1 MEYTRKKIAEEAQV
15 SPQKVFRYIKAHNVE
30 PTKRVGRTDYFSE
43 DDAHEMLTFF
53 AEEKKEREVNQTT
66 SDDTIS
72 KDEYITTLKD
82 QVQDLQ
88 KRLDSKEDE
97 VSELHRLLSQEQ
109 QLARTEQSKRLE
121 LETTNTKLIEST
133 TADLGEKDKEIQELR
148 QKLSDEQNKGF
159 WAKLFGR

>member
-43 DDAHEMLTFF
+43 DDAHEMLAFF
-53 AEEKKEREVNQTT
+53 AEEKKEREVNQTS
-66 SDDTIS
+66 SDDSIS
-72 KDEYITTLKD
+72 KDEYITTLKA

-121 LETTNTKLIEST
+121 LEATNTKLIEANT
-133 TADLGEKDKEIQELR
+133 DVLNEKDTKIQELEK
-148 QKLSDEQNKGF
+148 KLLEEKNKGF
-159 WAKLFGR
+159 WSRLFGR

>member
-43 DDAHEMLTFF
+43 LDAHEMLTFF
-53 AEEKKEREVNQTT
+53 AEERKEKEVNQIS

-72 KDEYITTLKD
+72 KDEYITALKD

-109 QLARTEQSKRLE
+109 QLARTEQAKRLE
-121 LETTNTKLIEST
+121 LETTNTKLIEANT
-133 TADLGEKDKEIQELR
+133 DVLNQKDIKIQELEK
-148 QKLSDEQNKGF
+148 KLLKEQNKGF
-159 WAKLFGR
+159 WTKLFGR

>member
-30 PTKRVGRTDYFSE
+30 PTKRVGRTDYFPE

-53 AEEKKEREVNQTT
+53 AEEKKEREVNQTS
-66 SDDTIS
+66 SDDSIS
-72 KDEYITTLKD
+72 KDEYITTLKA

-121 LETTNTKLIEST
+121 LEATNTKLIEANT
-133 TADLGEKDKEIQELR
+133 DVLNEKDTKIQELEK
-148 QKLSDEQNKGF
+148 KLLEEKNKGF
-159 WAKLFGR
+159 WSRLFGR

>member
-15 SPQKVFRYIKAHNVE
+15 SPQKVFRYIKAHKIE

-43 DDAHEMLTFF
+43 DDAHEMLKFF
-53 AEEKKEREVNQTT
+53 EEERKEREVNQTT

-72 KDEYITTLKD
+72 KDEYISALKD
-82 QVQDLQ
+82 QVRDLQ

-121 LETTNTKLIEST
+121 LESVNTRLIETNTDVLN
-133 TADLGEKDKEIQELR
+133 EKDARIQELEN
-148 QKLSDEQNKGF
+148 KLSKEQNKGF
-159 WAKLFGR
+159 WARIFK

>member
-1 MEYTRKKIAEEAQV
+1 MEYTRKKIAEKAQV

-43 DDAHEMLTFF
+43 DDTHEMLVFF
-53 AEEKKEREVNQTT
+53 EEEKKEREVNQTT

-72 KDEYITTLKD
+72 KDEYIVTLKG

-121 LETTNTKLIEST
+121 LEATNTKLIEANTDVLS
-133 TADLGEKDKEIQELR
+133 EKDTKIQELEK
-148 QKLSDEQNKGF
+148 KLLEEKNKGF
-159 WAKLFGR
+159 WSRLFGR

>member
-15 SPQKVFRYIKAHNVE
+15 SPQKLFRYIKAHNVE
-30 PTKRVGRTDYFSE
+30 PKKRVCLTYYFSK

-53 AEEKKEREVNQTT
+53 AQEKKERDTNQTS
-66 SDDTIS
+66 SDDSIS
-72 KDEYITTLKD
+72 KDEYITTLKA
-82 QVQDLQ
+82 QVQDLL

-121 LETTNTKLIEST
+121 LEAT
-133 TADLGEKDKEIQELR
+133 
-148 QKLSDEQNKGF
+148 
-159 WAKLFGR
+159 

>member
-43 DDAHEMLTFF
+43 SDVHEMLVFF
-53 AEEKKEREVNQTT
+53 EEERKEREVNQTT
-66 SDDTIS
+66 SDDMIS
-72 KDEYITTLKD
+72 KDEYITVLKD
-82 QVQDLQ
+82 QVRDLQ

-109 QLARTEQSKRLE
+109 QLARTEQAKRLE
-121 LETTNTKLIEST
+121 LESVNTRLIETNTDVLN
-133 TADLGEKDKEIQELR
+133 EKDARIQELEN
-148 QKLSDEQNKGF
+148 KLSKEQNKGF
-159 WAKLFGR
+159 WARIFK

>member
-43 DDAHEMLTFF
+43 SDAHEMLVFF
-53 AEEKKEREVNQTT
+53 EEERKEREVNQTT
-66 SDDTIS
+66 ADDTIS
-72 KDEYITTLKD
+72 KDEYITALKD

-121 LETTNTKLIEST
+121 LEATNTKLIEANTDVLS
-133 TADLGEKDKEIQELR
+133 EKDTKIQELEK
-148 QKLSDEQNKGF
+148 KLLEEKNKGF
-159 WAKLFGR
+159 WSRLFGR

>member
-43 DDAHEMLTFF
+43 SDAHEMLVFF
-53 AEEKKEREVNQTT
+53 EEERKEREVNQTT
-66 SDDTIS
+66 ADDTIS
-72 KDEYITTLKD
+72 KDEYITALKD

-121 LETTNTKLIEST
+121 LEATNTKLIETNTDVLS
-133 TADLGEKDKEIQELR
+133 EKDTKIQELEK
-148 QKLSDEQNKGF
+148 KLLEEKNKGF
-159 WAKLFGR
+159 WSRLFGR

>member
-43 DDAHEMLTFF
+43 LDAHEMLAFF
-53 AEEKKEREVNQTT
+53 EEERKEREVNQTT
-66 SDDTIS
+66 SDDMIS
-72 KDEYITTLKD
+72 KDEYITVLKD
-82 QVQDLQ
+82 QVRDLQ

-109 QLARTEQSKRLE
+109 QLARTEQAKRLE
-121 LETTNTKLIEST
+121 LESVNTRLIETNTDVLN
-133 TADLGEKDKEIQELR
+133 EKDARIQELEN
-148 QKLSDEQNKGF
+148 KLSKEQNKGF
-159 WAKLFGR
+159 WARIFK

>member
-53 AEEKKEREVNQTT
+53 AEEKKEREVNQTS
-66 SDDTIS
+66 SDDSIS
-72 KDEYITTLKD
+72 KDEYITTLKA

-121 LETTNTKLIEST
+121 LEATNTKLIEANT
-133 TADLGEKDKEIQELR
+133 DVLNEKDTKKQELEK
-148 QKLSDEQNKGF
+148 KLLEEKNKGF
-159 WAKLFGR
+159 WSRLFGR

>member
-1 MEYTRKKIAEEAQV
+1 MEYTRKKIAEKAQV
-15 SPQKVFRYIKAHNVE
+15 SPQKVFRYIKAHDIE

-43 DDAHEMLTFF
+43 DDAHEMLAFF
-53 AEEKKEREVNQTT
+53 EEEKKEREVNQIS

-72 KDEYITTLKD
+72 KDEYITALKD

-109 QLARTEQSKRLE
+109 QLAL
-121 LETTNTKLIEST
+121 
-133 TADLGEKDKEIQELR
+133 
-148 QKLSDEQNKGF
+148 LS
-159 WAKLFGR
+159 

>member
-43 DDAHEMLTFF
+43 SDVHEMLVFF
-53 AEEKKEREVNQTT
+53 EEELKEREVNQTT
-66 SDDTIS
+66 ADDTIS
-72 KDEYITTLKD
+72 KDEYITALKD

-121 LETTNTKLIEST
+121 LEATNTKLIEANTDVLS
-133 TADLGEKDKEIQELR
+133 EKETKIQELEK
-148 QKLSDEQNKGF
+148 KLLEEKNKGF
-159 WAKLFGR
+159 WSRLFGR

>member
-1 MEYTRKKIAEEAQV
+1 MEYTRKKIAEKAQV
-15 SPQKVFRYIKAHNVE
+15 SPQKVFRYIKAHDIE

-43 DDAHEMLTFF
+43 DDAHEMLAFF
-53 AEEKKEREVNQTT
+53 EEEKKEREVNQIS

-72 KDEYITTLKD
+72 KDEYITALKD

-109 QLARTEQSKRLE
+109 QLARTEQSKRL
-121 LETTNTKLIEST
+121 S
-133 TADLGEKDKEIQELR
+133 LR
-148 QKLSDEQNKGF
+148 QQTPSL
-159 WAKLFGR
+159 

>member
-43 DDAHEMLTFF
+43 DDVKEMLTFF
-53 AEEKKEREVNQTT
+53 AEERKEREVNQIT

-72 KDEYITTLKD
+72 KDEYIVTLKE

-121 LETTNTKLIEST
+121 LEATNTKLIEANTGVLS
-133 TADLGEKDKEIQELR
+133 EKDTKIQELEK
-148 QKLSDEQNKGF
+148 KLLKEKNKGF
-159 WAKLFGR
+159 WSRLFGR

>member
-1 MEYTRKKIAEEAQV
+1 MEYTRKKIAEKAQV

-43 DDAHEMLTFF
+43 DDTHEMLVFF
-53 AEEKKEREVNQTT
+53 EEEKKEREVNQTT

-72 KDEYITTLKD
+72 KDEYIVTLKG
-82 QVQDLQ
+82 QVQYLQ

-121 LETTNTKLIEST
+121 LEATNTKLIEANTDVLS
-133 TADLGEKDKEIQELR
+133 EKDTKIQELEK
-148 QKLSDEQNKGF
+148 KLLEEKNKGF
-159 WAKLFGR
+159 WSRLFGR

>member
-43 DDAHEMLTFF
+43 DDAHEMMTCF
-53 AEEKKEREVNQTT
+53 AEEKKEREVNQTS
-66 SDDTIS
+66 SDDSIS
-72 KDEYITTLKD
+72 KDEYITTLKA

-121 LETTNTKLIEST
+121 LEATNTKLIEANT
-133 TADLGEKDKEIQELR
+133 DVLNEKDTKIQELEK
-148 QKLSDEQNKGF
+148 KLLEEKNKGF
-159 WAKLFGR
+159 WSRLFGR

>member
-15 SPQKVFRYIKAHNVE
+15 SPQKVFRYIKSHNVE

-43 DDAHEMLTFF
+43 DDTHEMLAFF
-53 AEEKKEREVNQTT
+53 EEEKKEREVNQTT

-72 KDEYITTLKD
+72 KDEYIVTLKD

-121 LETTNTKLIEST
+121 LEATNTKLIEANTDVLS
-133 TADLGEKDKEIQELR
+133 EKDTKIQELEK
-148 QKLSDEQNKGF
+148 KLLEEKNKGF
-159 WAKLFGR
+159 WSRLFGR

>member
-1 MEYTRKKIAEEAQV
+1 MEYTRKKIAEKAQD

-43 DDAHEMLTFF
+43 DDTHEMLVFF
-53 AEEKKEREVNQTT
+53 EEEKKEREVNQTT

-72 KDEYITTLKD
+72 KDEYIVTLKG

-121 LETTNTKLIEST
+121 LEATNTKLIEANTDVLS
-133 TADLGEKDKEIQELR
+133 EKDTKIQELEK
-148 QKLSDEQNKGF
+148 KLLEEKNKGF
-159 WAKLFGR
+159 WSRLFGR

>member
-15 SPQKVFRYIKAHNVE
+15 SPQKVFRYIKAHEIE

-43 DDAHEMLTFF
+43 SDAHEMLTFF

-121 LETTNTKLIEST
+121 LESVNTRLIETNTDVLN
-133 TADLGEKDKEIQELR
+133 EKDARIQELEN
-148 QKLSDEQNKGF
+148 KLSKEQNKGF

>member
-1 MEYTRKKIAEEAQV
+1 MEYTRKKIAEKAQV
-15 SPQKVFRYIKAHNVE
+15 SPQKVFRYIKAHDIE

-43 DDAHEMLTFF
+43 DDAHEMLAFF
-53 AEEKKEREVNQTT
+53 EEEKKEREVNQIS

-72 KDEYITTLKD
+72 KDEYITALKD

-109 QLARTEQSKRLE
+109 QLARTEQAKRLE
-121 LETTNTKLIEST
+121 LETTNTKLIEANT
-133 TADLGEKDKEIQELR
+133 DVLNQKDIKIQELEK
-148 QKLSDEQNKGF
+148 KLLKEQNKGF
-159 WAKLFGR
+159 WTKLFGR

>member
-43 DDAHEMLTFF
+43 DDAYEMLTFF
-53 AEEKKEREVNQTT
+53 AEEKKEREVNQTS
-66 SDDTIS
+66 SDDSIS
-72 KDEYITTLKD
+72 KDEYITTLKA

-121 LETTNTKLIEST
+121 LEATNTKLIEANT
-133 TADLGEKDKEIQELR
+133 DVLNEKDTKIQELEK
-148 QKLSDEQNKGF
+148 KLLEEKNKGF
-159 WAKLFGR
+159 WSRLFGR

>member
-43 DDAHEMLTFF
+43 SDTHEMLVFF
-53 AEEKKEREVNQTT
+53 EEERKEREVNQTT
-66 SDDTIS
+66 ADDTIS
-72 KDEYITTLKD
+72 KDEYITALKD

-121 LETTNTKLIEST
+121 LEATNTKLIETNTDVLS
-133 TADLGEKDKEIQELR
+133 EKDTKIQELEK
-148 QKLSDEQNKGF
+148 KLLEEKNKGF
-159 WAKLFGR
+159 WSRLFGR

>member
-1 MEYTRKKIAEEAQV
+1 MEYTRKKIAEKAQV

-43 DDAHEMLTFF
+43 DDTHEMLSFF
-53 AEEKKEREVNQTT
+53 EKEKKEREVNLTT

-72 KDEYITTLKD
+72 KDEYIVTLKD

-121 LETTNTKLIEST
+121 LEATNTKLIETNTDVLS
-133 TADLGEKDKEIQELR
+133 EKDTKIQELEK
-148 QKLSDEQNKGF
+148 KLLEEKNKGF
-159 WAKLFGR
+159 WSRLFGR

>member
-1 MEYTRKKIAEEAQV
+1 MEYTRKKIAEKAQV
-15 SPQKVFRYIKAHNVE
+15 SPQKVFRYIKAHEIE
-30 PTKRVGRTDYFSE
+30 PVKRVGRTDYFSE
-43 DDAHEMLTFF
+43 SDAHEMLAFF
-53 AEEKKEREVNQTT
+53 EEEKKEREVNQTS

-72 KDEYITTLKD
+72 KDEYIATLKD

-88 KRLDSKEDE
+88 KRLDSKEGE

-121 LETTNTKLIEST
+121 LESVNTRLIETNTDVLN
-133 TADLGEKDKEIQELR
+133 EKDARIQELEN
-148 QKLSDEQNKGF
+148 KLSKEQNKGF